1 MPAVKLLLACLAVAV
16 AAVATSIT
24 AVAEEPNPES
34 IVCAL
39 DPHCAKKPLTRSMT
53 RSMKR
58 GVTVS
63 GGQAE
68 QKLSIDI
75 YVNFAYNS
83 ADLETDARIPLDRL
97 GTALSDPRLKAF
109 NFMIAGHTDA
119 KGGDDYNQKLSE
131 RRAEAVRQ
139 YLIARFGIAAQQL
152 SAVGY
157 GKAQLL
163 DPSRPEDGVNRRV
176 QVINTTAQ

>member
-1 MPAVKLLLACLAVAV
+1 MRHAHLLLAFVVLAFTSTAV
-16 AAVATSIT
+16 
-24 AVAEEPNPES
+24 VAEEQTSES

-39 DPHCAKKPLTRSMT
+39 NPKCAKKPLT

-63 GGQAE
+63 GGQTE
-68 QKLSIDI
+68 QKLSIDL

-83 ADLETDARIPLDRL
+83 AELETDARITLDRL

-119 KGGDDYNQKLSE
+119 KGGDDYNQKLSQ
-131 RRAEAVRQ
+131 RRAEAERQ
-139 YLIARFGIAAQQL
+139 YLITRFGVAAQQVT
-152 SAVGY
+152 AVGY
-157 GKAQLL
+157 GKSQLL
-163 DPSRPEDGVNRRV
+163 DPTRPEDGVNRRV

>member
-1 MPAVKLLLACLAVAV
+1 MRTAKLLLAVVALAFTSVAV
-16 AAVATSIT
+16 
-24 AVAEEPNPES
+24 VAEEPTSES

-39 DPHCAKKPLTRSMT
+39 NPQCAKKPLTRSM
-53 RSMKR
+53 KR
-58 GVTVS
+58 GLAVS
-63 GGQAE
+63 GGQSE

-83 ADLETDARIPLDRL
+83 AELETDARITLDRL

-131 RRAEAVRQ
+131 RRAQAVRQ
-139 YLIARFGIAAQQL
+139 YLIARFGVEARQV

-157 GKAQLL
+157 GKSQLL

>member
-1 MPAVKLLLACLAVAV
+1 MPHVKATLALLALVFTSVSV
-16 AAVATSIT
+16 AAQGPS
-24 AVAEEPNPES
+24 PEA

-39 DPHCAKKPLTRSMT
+39 NPQCAKRPLTRSL
-53 RSMKR
+53 SR
-58 GVTVS
+58 GLSVS

-75 YVNFAYNS
+75 YVNFAYDS
-83 ADLETDARIPLDRL
+83 AELQTDARITLDRL
-97 GTALSDPRLKAF
+97 GIALSDPRLRAY

-119 KGGDDYNQKLSE
+119 KGGDPYNRRLSE
-131 RRAEAVRQ
+131 RRAQTVRQ
-139 YLIARFGIAAQQL
+139 YLIGRFGIDARHL

-157 GKAQLL
+157 GKSRLL
-163 DPSRPEDGVNRRV
+163 DPARPEDGVNRRV

>member
-1 MPAVKLLLACLAVAV
+1 MHTARLLLAVVALAFTSVAV
-16 AAVATSIT
+16 
-24 AVAEEPNPES
+24 VAEEPSSES

-39 DPHCAKKPLTRSMT
+39 NPQCAKKPLTRSM
-53 RSMKR
+53 KR
-58 GVTVS
+58 GLTVS
-63 GGQAE
+63 GGQSE

-83 ADLETDARIPLDRL
+83 AELETDARITLDRL
-97 GTALSDPRLKAF
+97 GTALSDSRLKAF

-139 YLIARFGIAAQQL
+139 YLITRFEVEARQV

-157 GKAQLL
+157 GKSQLL